1 MEIYKKR
8 LESLRKNMRENHLDV
23 CVILNSDPHLN
34 EYLSEHYQAVQW
46 LCGFDGSAGTL
57 VVTQDYA
64 GLWTDGRYFE
74 QALRQLPSDV
84 VLEKQS
90 AARSYR
96 QQLANFSKKGW
107 KIGIDFSILPLATY
121 KELCNLL
128 NPALL
133 VDCDCIGNIWKER
146 PKRVTHEIYAH
157 ELDVSRAQKLRDV
170 RAKMRQMGVQWHCI
184 SSLDDIAWITNLR
197 GSDILYNPVF
207 FAFLLIS
214 KNEAQLF
221 LHIKS
226 LPKSLQKELHADGF
240 CLFPYKR
247 AQKELAKLKKK
258 HVLVDRI
265 TTRTAQIL
273 RQNGNTLHEELAPS
287 TLQKACK
294 SEAVIA
300 RIQDAMIRDGIA
312 LCRFFAWL
320 EQALPNESLDECDI
334 DTRLTAFRAEME
346 HYVGN
351 SFATIAGFGA
361 NGALPHYQAKRGT
374 CARLVGNNLLL
385 LDSGAQYLDGTTDIT
400 RVVPVGKP
408 NEAQK
413 RDYTLV
419 LQAHIAI
426 AQTRFPEKIAMPLLD
441 SIARAPLWREG
452 LDYAHGT
459 GHGVGYFLNVH
470 EGPQSLSLNA
480 PISARTQVHAG
491 MVTSIEPGIYREGQW
506 GIRLENLV
514 VAMPSAHVGF
524 LEFVPLTLCPFEPQL
539 IVRAMLTQSQKEWL
553 DSYHTRVW
561 ELLSPHLEGAAQ
573 EWLARRTCPNN

>member
-1 MEIYKKR
+1 MEIYQKR
-8 LESLRKNMRENHLDV
+8 LGLLRKNMRENHLDV

-34 EYLSEHYQAVQW
+34 EYLPEHYQAIKW

-57 VVTQDYA
+57 VVTHDYA

-90 AARSYR
+90 AAQNYKR
-96 QQLANFSKKGW
+96 QLANFSG
-107 KIGIDFSILPLATY
+107 KIGIDFAILPFAAY
-121 KELCNLL
+121 KELCALL
-128 NPALL
+128 NPASL
-133 VDCDCIGNIWKER
+133 VDCDCVGNIWKER
-146 PKRVTHEIYAH
+146 PRRVANAIYAH
-157 ELDVSRAQKLRDV
+157 NLDISRAQKLRDV
-170 RAKMRQMGVQWHCI
+170 RAKMRQMGAEWHFV

-207 FAFLLIS
+207 SAFLLIS
-214 KNEAQLF
+214 ANKAQLF
-221 LHIKS
+221 LHRHS
-226 LPKSLQKELHADGF
+226 LSESLQKELRNDGF
-240 CLFPYKR
+240 SLFPYKN
-247 AQKELAKLKKK
+247 AQKELAKLKKRR
-258 HVLVDRI
+258 VLVDRI
-265 TTRTAQIL
+265 TTRTARIL
-273 RQNGNTLHEELAPS
+273 QQNGNKLREELAPS

-294 SEAVIA
+294 SEAVVA

-320 EQALPNESLDECDI
+320 EGALLGEILDECDI
-334 DTRLTAFRAEME
+334 DTHLTAFRAEME

-361 NGALPHYQAKRGT
+361 NGALPHYQAKRGA
-374 CARLVGNNLLL
+374 CAKLLGDNLLL

-400 RVVPVGKP
+400 RVVPVGNP
-408 NEAQK
+408 SEAQK

-426 AQTRFPEKIAMPLLD
+426 AQARFPDKIAMPLLD
-441 SIARAPLWREG
+441 SIARAPLWQHG

-480 PISARTQVHAG
+480 PISPRTRVHAG
-491 MVTSIEPGIYREGQW
+491 MVTSIEPGIYRERQW
-506 GIRLENLV
+506 GVRLENLV
-514 VAMPSAHVGF
+514 VAKASAHVGF
-524 LEFVPLTLCPFEPQL
+524 LEFVPLTLCPFEPRL
-539 IVRAMLTQSQKEWL
+539 IVRTMLTEAQKEWL
-553 DSYHTRVW
+553 DSYHARVW
-561 ELLSPHLEGAAQ
+561 ELLAPHLSGDVR
-573 EWLARRTCPNN
+573 EWLEKRVEKF

>member
-1 MEIYKKR
+1 MEIYQKR
-8 LESLRKNMRENHLDV
+8 LGLLRKNMRENHLDV

-34 EYLSEHYQAVQW
+34 EYLPEHYQAIKW

-57 VVTQDYA
+57 VVTHDYA

-90 AARSYR
+90 ATQNYKR
-96 QQLANFSKKGW
+96 QLANFSG
-107 KIGIDFSILPLATY
+107 KIGIDFAILPFAAY
-121 KELCNLL
+121 KELCALL
-128 NPALL
+128 NPASL
-133 VDCDCIGNIWKER
+133 VDCDCVGNIWKER
-146 PKRVTHEIYAH
+146 PKRVANAIYAH
-157 ELDVSRAQKLRDV
+157 NLDISRAQKLRDV
-170 RAKMRQMGVQWHCI
+170 RAKMRQMGAEWHFI

-207 FAFLLIS
+207 SAFLLIS
-214 KNEAQLF
+214 VNKAQLF
-221 LHIKS
+221 LHRHS
-226 LPKSLQKELHADGF
+226 LSESLQKELHNDGF
-240 CLFPYKR
+240 SLFPYKN
-247 AQKELAKLKKK
+247 AQKELAKLKKR

-265 TTRTAQIL
+265 TTRTARIL
-273 RQNGNTLHEELAPS
+273 QQNGNKLREELAPS

-294 SEAVIA
+294 SEAVVA

-320 EQALPNESLDECDI
+320 EGALLGEILDECDI
-334 DTRLTAFRAEME
+334 DTHLTAFRAEME

-361 NGALPHYQAKRGT
+361 NGALPHYQAKRGA
-374 CARLVGNNLLL
+374 CAKLLGDNLLL

-400 RVVPVGKP
+400 RVVPVGNP
-408 NEAQK
+408 SEAQK

-426 AQTRFPEKIAMPLLD
+426 AQARFPDKIAMPLLD
-441 SIARAPLWREG
+441 SIARAPLWQHG

-480 PISARTQVHAG
+480 PISPRTRVHAG

-506 GIRLENLV
+506 GVRLENLV
-514 VAMPSAHVGF
+514 VAKASAHAGF
-524 LEFVPLTLCPFEPQL
+524 LEFVPLTLCPFEPRL
-539 IVRAMLTQSQKEWL
+539 IVRTMLTEAQKEWL
-553 DSYHTRVW
+553 DSYHARVW
-561 ELLSPHLEGAAQ
+561 ELLAPHLSGDVR
-573 EWLARRTCPNN
+573 EWLAKKTCPQ

>member
-1 MEIYKKR
+1 MEIYQKR
-8 LESLRKNMRENHLDV
+8 LGLLRKNMRENHLDV

-34 EYLSEHYQAVQW
+34 EYLPEHYQAIKW

-57 VVTQDYA
+57 VVTHDYA

-90 AARSYR
+90 ATQNYKR
-96 QQLANFSKKGW
+96 QLANFSG
-107 KIGIDFSILPLATY
+107 KIGIDFAILPFAAY
-121 KELCNLL
+121 KELCALL
-128 NPALL
+128 NPASL
-133 VDCDCIGNIWKER
+133 VDCDCVGNIWKER
-146 PKRVTHEIYAH
+146 PKRVANAIYAH
-157 ELDVSRAQKLRDV
+157 NLDISRTQKLRDV
-170 RAKMRQMGVQWHCI
+170 RAKMRQMGAEWHFV

-207 FAFLLIS
+207 SAFLLIS
-214 KNEAQLF
+214 ANKAQLF
-221 LHIKS
+221 LHRHS
-226 LPKSLQKELHADGF
+226 LSESLQKELRNDGF
-240 CLFPYKR
+240 SLFPYKN
-247 AQKELAKLKKK
+247 AQKELAKLKKRR
-258 HVLVDRI
+258 VLVDRI
-265 TTRTAQIL
+265 TTRTARIL
-273 RQNGNTLHEELAPS
+273 QQNGNKLREELAPS

-294 SEAVIA
+294 SEAVVA

-320 EQALPNESLDECDI
+320 EGALLGEILDECDI
-334 DTRLTAFRAEME
+334 DTHLTAFRAEME

-361 NGALPHYQAKRGT
+361 NGALPHYQAKRGA
-374 CARLVGNNLLL
+374 CAKLLGDNLLL

-400 RVVPVGKP
+400 RVVPVGNP
-408 NEAQK
+408 SEAQK

-426 AQTRFPEKIAMPLLD
+426 AQARFPDKIAMPLLD
-441 SIARAPLWREG
+441 SIARAPLWQHG

-480 PISARTQVHAG
+480 PISPRTRVHAG

-506 GIRLENLV
+506 GVRLENLV
-514 VAMPSAHVGF
+514 VAKASAHAGF
-524 LEFVPLTLCPFEPQL
+524 LEFVPLTLCPFEPRL
-539 IVRAMLTQSQKEWL
+539 IVRAMLTEAQKEWL
-553 DSYHTRVW
+553 DSYHARVW
-561 ELLSPHLEGAAQ
+561 ELLAPHLESNVR
-573 EWLARRTCPNN
+573 EWLAKRVEKF

>member
-1 MEIYKKR
+1 MEIYQKR
-8 LESLRKNMRENHLDV
+8 LGLLRKNMRENHLDV

-34 EYLSEHYQAVQW
+34 EYLPEHYQAIKW

-57 VVTQDYA
+57 VVTHDYA

-90 AARSYR
+90 ATQNYKR
-96 QQLANFSKKGW
+96 QLANFSG
-107 KIGIDFSILPLATY
+107 KIGIDFAILPFAVY
-121 KELCNLL
+121 KELCALL
-128 NPALL
+128 NPASL
-133 VDCDCIGNIWKER
+133 VDCDCVGNIWKER
-146 PKRVTHEIYAH
+146 PKRVANAICAH
-157 ELDVSRAQKLRDV
+157 NLDISRAQKLRDV
-170 RAKMRQMGVQWHCI
+170 RAKMRQMGAEWHFV

-207 FAFLLIS
+207 SAFLLIS
-214 KNEAQLF
+214 ANKAQLF
-221 LHIKS
+221 LHRHS
-226 LPKSLQKELHADGF
+226 LSESLQKELHNDGF
-240 CLFPYKR
+240 SLFPYKN
-247 AQKELAKLKKK
+247 AQKELAKLKKRR
-258 HVLVDRI
+258 VLVDRI
-265 TTRTAQIL
+265 TTRTARIL
-273 RQNGNTLHEELAPS
+273 QQNGNKLREELAPS

-294 SEAVIA
+294 SEAVVA

-320 EQALPNESLDECDI
+320 EGALLGEILDECDI
-334 DTRLTAFRAEME
+334 DTHLTAFRAEME

-361 NGALPHYQAKRGT
+361 NGALPHYQAKRGA
-374 CARLVGNNLLL
+374 CAKLLGDNLLL

-400 RVVPVGKP
+400 RVVPVGNP
-408 NEAQK
+408 SEAQK

-426 AQTRFPEKIAMPLLD
+426 AQARFPDKIAMPLLD
-441 SIARAPLWREG
+441 SIARAPLWQHG

-480 PISARTQVHAG
+480 PISPRTRVHAG

-506 GIRLENLV
+506 GVRLENLV
-514 VAMPSAHVGF
+514 VAKASAHAGF
-524 LEFVPLTLCPFEPQL
+524 LEFVPLTLCPFEPRL
-539 IVRAMLTQSQKEWL
+539 IVRTMLTEAQREWL
-553 DSYHTRVW
+553 DSYHARVW
-561 ELLSPHLEGAAQ
+561 ELLAPHLSGDVR
-573 EWLARRTCPNN
+573 EWLAKRVEKF

>member
-1 MEIYKKR
+1 MEIYQKR
-8 LESLRKNMRENHLDV
+8 LGLLRKNMRENHLDV

-34 EYLSEHYQAVQW
+34 EYLPEHYQAIKW

-57 VVTQDYA
+57 VVTHDYA

-90 AARSYR
+90 ATQNYKR
-96 QQLANFSKKGW
+96 QLANFSG
-107 KIGIDFSILPLATY
+107 KIGIDFAILPFAAY
-121 KELCNLL
+121 KELCALL
-128 NPALL
+128 NPASL
-133 VDCDCIGNIWKER
+133 VDCDCVGNIWKER
-146 PKRVTHEIYAH
+146 PKRVANAIYAH
-157 ELDVSRAQKLRDV
+157 NLDISRAQKLRDV
-170 RAKMRQMGVQWHCI
+170 RAKMRQMGAEWHFV

-207 FAFLLIS
+207 SAFLLIS
-214 KNEAQLF
+214 ANKAQLF
-221 LHIKS
+221 LHRHS
-226 LPKSLQKELHADGF
+226 LSESLQKELRNDGF
-240 CLFPYKR
+240 SLFPYKN
-247 AQKELAKLKKK
+247 AQKELAKLKKRR
-258 HVLVDRI
+258 VLVDRI
-265 TTRTAQIL
+265 TTRTARIL
-273 RQNGNTLHEELAPS
+273 QQNGNKLREELAPS

-294 SEAVIA
+294 SEAVVA

-320 EQALPNESLDECDI
+320 EGALLGEILDECDI
-334 DTRLTAFRAEME
+334 DTHLTAFRAEME

-361 NGALPHYQAKRGT
+361 NGALPHYQAKRGA
-374 CARLVGNNLLL
+374 CAKLLGDNLLL

-400 RVVPVGKP
+400 RVVPVGNP
-408 NEAQK
+408 SEAQK

-426 AQTRFPEKIAMPLLD
+426 AQARFPDKIAMPLLD
-441 SIARAPLWREG
+441 SIARAPLWQHG

-480 PISARTQVHAG
+480 PISPRTRVHAG

-506 GIRLENLV
+506 GVRLENLV
-514 VAMPSAHVGF
+514 VAKASAHAGF
-524 LEFVPLTLCPFEPQL
+524 LEFMPLTLCPFEPRL
-539 IVRAMLTQSQKEWL
+539 IVRAMLTEAQKEWL
-553 DSYHTRVW
+553 DSYHARVW
-561 ELLSPHLEGAAQ
+561 ELLSPHLSGDVR
-573 EWLARRTCPNN
+573 EWLAKRVEKF

>member
-1 MEIYKKR
+1 MEIYQKR
-8 LESLRKNMRENHLDV
+8 LGLLRKNMRENHLDV

-34 EYLSEHYQAVQW
+34 EYLPEHYQAIKW

-57 VVTQDYA
+57 VVTHDYA

-90 AARSYR
+90 ATQNYKR
-96 QQLANFSKKGW
+96 QLANFSG
-107 KIGIDFSILPLATY
+107 KIGIDFAILPFAAY
-121 KELCNLL
+121 KELCALL
-128 NPALL
+128 NPASL
-133 VDCDCIGNIWKER
+133 VDCDCVGNIWKER
-146 PKRVTHEIYAH
+146 PKRVANAIYAH
-157 ELDVSRAQKLRDV
+157 NLDISRAQKLRDV
-170 RAKMRQMGVQWHCI
+170 RAKMRQMGAEWHFI

-197 GSDILYNPVF
+197 GSDILYNPIF
-207 FAFLLIS
+207 SAFLLIS
-214 KNEAQLF
+214 ANKAQLF
-221 LHIKS
+221 LHRHS
-226 LPKSLQKELHADGF
+226 LSESLQKELRNDGF
-240 CLFPYKR
+240 SLFPYKN
-247 AQKELAKLKKK
+247 AQKELAKLKKRR
-258 HVLVDRI
+258 VLVDRI
-265 TTRTAQIL
+265 TTRTARIL
-273 RQNGNTLHEELAPS
+273 QQNGNKLREELAPS

-294 SEAVIA
+294 SEAVVA

-320 EQALPNESLDECDI
+320 EGALLGEILDECDI
-334 DTRLTAFRAEME
+334 DTHLTAFRAEME

-361 NGALPHYQAKRGT
+361 NGALPHYQAKRGA
-374 CARLVGNNLLL
+374 CAKLLGDNLLL

-400 RVVPVGKP
+400 RVVPVGNP
-408 NEAQK
+408 SEAQK

-426 AQTRFPEKIAMPLLD
+426 AQARFPDKIAMPLLD
-441 SIARAPLWREG
+441 SIARAPLWQHG

-480 PISARTQVHAG
+480 PISPRTRVHAG

-506 GIRLENLV
+506 GVRLENLV
-514 VAMPSAHVGF
+514 VAKASAHAGF
-524 LEFVPLTLCPFEPQL
+524 LEFVPLTLCPFEPRL
-539 IVRAMLTQSQKEWL
+539 IVRTMLTEAQKEWL
-553 DSYHTRVW
+553 DSYHARVW
-561 ELLSPHLEGAAQ
+561 ELLAPHLSGDVR
-573 EWLARRTCPNN
+573 EWLEKRVEKF

>member
-1 MEIYKKR
+1 MEIYQKR
-8 LESLRKNMRENHLDV
+8 LGLLRKNMRENHLDV

-34 EYLSEHYQAVQW
+34 EYLPEHYQAIKW

-57 VVTQDYA
+57 VVTHDYV

-90 AARSYR
+90 ATQNYKR
-96 QQLANFSKKGW
+96 QLANFSG
-107 KIGIDFSILPLATY
+107 KIGIDFAILPFAAY
-121 KELCNLL
+121 KELCALL
-128 NPALL
+128 NPASL
-133 VDCDCIGNIWKER
+133 VDCDCVGNIWKER
-146 PKRVTHEIYAH
+146 PKRVANAIYAH
-157 ELDVSRAQKLRDV
+157 NLDISRAQKLRDV
-170 RAKMRQMGVQWHCI
+170 RAKMRQMGAEWHFV

-207 FAFLLIS
+207 SAFLLIS
-214 KNEAQLF
+214 ANKAQLF
-221 LHIKS
+221 LHRHS
-226 LPKSLQKELHADGF
+226 LSESLQKELRNDGF
-240 CLFPYKR
+240 SLFPYKN
-247 AQKELAKLKKK
+247 AQKELAKLKKRR
-258 HVLVDRI
+258 VLVDRI
-265 TTRTAQIL
+265 TTRTARIL
-273 RQNGNTLHEELAPS
+273 QQNGNKLREELAPS

-294 SEAVIA
+294 SEAVVA

-320 EQALPNESLDECDI
+320 EGALLGEILDECDI
-334 DTRLTAFRAEME
+334 DTHLTAFRAEME

-361 NGALPHYQAKRGT
+361 NGALPHYQAKRGA
-374 CARLVGNNLLL
+374 CAKLLGDNLLL

-400 RVVPVGKP
+400 RVVPVGNP
-408 NEAQK
+408 SEAQK

-426 AQTRFPEKIAMPLLD
+426 AQARFPDKIAMPLLD
-441 SIARAPLWREG
+441 SIARAPLWQHG

-480 PISARTQVHAG
+480 PISPRTRVHAG

-506 GIRLENLV
+506 GVRLENLV
-514 VAMPSAHVGF
+514 VAKASAHAGF
-524 LEFVPLTLCPFEPQL
+524 LEFVPLTLCPFEPRL
-539 IVRAMLTQSQKEWL
+539 IVRTMLTEAQKEWL
-553 DSYHTRVW
+553 DSYHARVW
-561 ELLSPHLEGAAQ
+561 ELLAPHLSGDVR
-573 EWLARRTCPNN
+573 EWLAKRVEKF

>member
-1 MEIYKKR
+1 MEIYQKR
-8 LESLRKNMRENHLDV
+8 LGLLRKNMRENHLDV

-34 EYLSEHYQAVQW
+34 EYLPEHYQAIKW

-57 VVTQDYA
+57 VVTHDYA

-90 AARSYR
+90 ATQNYKR
-96 QQLANFSKKGW
+96 QLANFSG
-107 KIGIDFSILPLATY
+107 KIGIDFAILPFAAY
-121 KELCNLL
+121 KELCALL
-128 NPALL
+128 NPASL
-133 VDCDCIGNIWKER
+133 VDCDCVGNIWKER
-146 PKRVTHEIYAH
+146 PKRVANAIYAH
-157 ELDVSRAQKLRDV
+157 NLDISRAQKLRDV
-170 RAKMRQMGVQWHCI
+170 RAKMRQMGAEWHFV

-207 FAFLLIS
+207 SAFLLIS
-214 KNEAQLF
+214 ANKAQLF
-221 LHIKS
+221 LHRHS
-226 LPKSLQKELHADGF
+226 LSESLQKELHNDGF
-240 CLFPYKR
+240 SLFPYKN
-247 AQKELAKLKKK
+247 AQKELAKLKKRR
-258 HVLVDRI
+258 VLVDRI
-265 TTRTAQIL
+265 TTRTARIL
-273 RQNGNTLHEELAPS
+273 QQNGNKLREELAPS

-294 SEAVIA
+294 SEAVVA

-320 EQALPNESLDECDI
+320 EGALLGEILDECDI
-334 DTRLTAFRAEME
+334 DTHLTAFRAEME

-361 NGALPHYQAKRGT
+361 NGALPHYQAKRGA
-374 CARLVGNNLLL
+374 CAKLLGNNLLL

-400 RVVPVGKP
+400 RVVPVGNP
-408 NEAQK
+408 SEAQK

-426 AQTRFPEKIAMPLLD
+426 AQARFPDKIAMPLLD
-441 SIARAPLWREG
+441 SIARAPLWQHG

-480 PISARTQVHAG
+480 PISPRTRVHAG

-506 GIRLENLV
+506 GVRLENLV
-514 VAMPSAHVGF
+514 VAKASAHAGF
-524 LEFVPLTLCPFEPQL
+524 LEFVPLTLCPFEPRL
-539 IVRAMLTQSQKEWL
+539 IVRAMLTEAQKEWL
-553 DSYHTRVW
+553 DSYHARVW
-561 ELLSPHLEGAAQ
+561 ELLSPHLSGDVR
-573 EWLARRTCPNN
+573 EWLARKTCPQ

>member
-1 MEIYKKR
+1 MEIYQKR
-8 LESLRKNMRENHLDV
+8 LGLLRKNMRENHLDV

-34 EYLSEHYQAVQW
+34 EYLPEHYQAIKW

-57 VVTQDYA
+57 VVTHDYA

-90 AARSYR
+90 ATQNYKR
-96 QQLANFSKKGW
+96 QLTNFSG
-107 KIGIDFSILPLATY
+107 KIGIDFAILPFAAY
-121 KELCNLL
+121 KELCALL
-128 NPALL
+128 NPASL
-133 VDCDCIGNIWKER
+133 VDCDCVGNIWKER
-146 PKRVTHEIYAH
+146 PKRVTNAIYAH
-157 ELDVSRAQKLRDV
+157 NLDISRAQKLRDV
-170 RAKMRQMGVQWHCI
+170 RAKMRQMGAEWHFV

-207 FAFLLIS
+207 SAFLLIS
-214 KNEAQLF
+214 ANKAQLF
-221 LHIKS
+221 LHRHS
-226 LPKSLQKELHADGF
+226 LSESLQKELRNDGF
-240 CLFPYKR
+240 SLFPYKN
-247 AQKELAKLKKK
+247 AQKELAKLKKRR
-258 HVLVDRI
+258 VLVDRI
-265 TTRTAQIL
+265 TTRTARIL
-273 RQNGNTLHEELAPS
+273 QQNGNKLREELAPS

-294 SEAVIA
+294 SEAVVA

-320 EQALPNESLDECDI
+320 EGALLGEILDECDI
-334 DTRLTAFRAEME
+334 DTHLTAFRAEME

-361 NGALPHYQAKRGT
+361 NGALPHYQAKRGA
-374 CARLVGNNLLL
+374 CAKLLGDNLLL

-400 RVVPVGKP
+400 RVVPVGNP
-408 NEAQK
+408 SEAQK

-426 AQTRFPEKIAMPLLD
+426 AQARFPDKIAMPLLD
-441 SIARAPLWREG
+441 SIARAPLWQHG

-480 PISARTQVHAG
+480 PISPRTRVHAG

-506 GIRLENLV
+506 GVRLENLV
-514 VAMPSAHVGF
+514 VAKASAHAGF
-524 LEFVPLTLCPFEPQL
+524 LEFVPLTLCPFEPRL
-539 IVRAMLTQSQKEWL
+539 IVRTMLTEAQKEWL
-553 DSYHTRVW
+553 DSYHARVW
-561 ELLSPHLEGAAQ
+561 ELLAPHLESDVR
-573 EWLARRTCPNN
+573 EWLARKTCPQ

>member
-1 MEIYKKR
+1 MEIYQKR
-8 LESLRKNMRENHLDV
+8 LGLLRKNMRENHLDV

-34 EYLSEHYQAVQW
+34 EYLPEHYQAIKW

-57 VVTQDYA
+57 VVTHDYV

-90 AARSYR
+90 ATQNYKR
-96 QQLANFSKKGW
+96 QLANFSG
-107 KIGIDFSILPLATY
+107 KIGIDFAILPFAVY
-121 KELCNLL
+121 KELCALL
-128 NPALL
+128 NPASL
-133 VDCDCIGNIWKER
+133 VDCDCVGNIWKER
-146 PKRVTHEIYAH
+146 PKRAANAIYAH
-157 ELDVSRAQKLRDV
+157 NLDISRAQKLRDV
-170 RAKMRQMGVQWHCI
+170 RAKMRQMGAEWHFV

-207 FAFLLIS
+207 SAFLLIS
-214 KNEAQLF
+214 ANKAQLF
-221 LHIKS
+221 LHRHS
-226 LPKSLQKELHADGF
+226 LSESLQKELRNDGF
-240 CLFPYKR
+240 SLFPYKN
-247 AQKELAKLKKK
+247 AQKELAKLKKRR
-258 HVLVDRI
+258 VLVDRI
-265 TTRTAQIL
+265 TTRTARIL
-273 RQNGNTLHEELAPS
+273 QQNGNKLREELAPS

-294 SEAVIA
+294 SEAVVA

-320 EQALPNESLDECDI
+320 EGALLGEILDECDI
-334 DTRLTAFRAEME
+334 DTHLTAFRAEME

-361 NGALPHYQAKRGT
+361 NGALPHYQAKRGA
-374 CARLVGNNLLL
+374 CAKLLGDNLLL

-400 RVVPVGKP
+400 RVVPVGNP
-408 NEAQK
+408 SEAQK

-426 AQTRFPEKIAMPLLD
+426 AQARFPDKIAMPLLD
-441 SIARAPLWREG
+441 SIARAPLWQHG

-480 PISARTQVHAG
+480 PISPRTRVHAG

-506 GIRLENLV
+506 GVRLENLV
-514 VAMPSAHVGF
+514 VAKASAHAGF
-524 LEFVPLTLCPFEPQL
+524 LEFVPLTLCPFEPRL
-539 IVRAMLTQSQKEWL
+539 IVRAMLTEAQKEWL
-553 DSYHTRVW
+553 DSYHARVW
-561 ELLSPHLEGAAQ
+561 ELLAPHLESDVR
-573 EWLARRTCPNN
+573 EWLAKRVEKF

>member
-1 MEIYKKR
+1 MEIYQKR
-8 LESLRKNMRENHLDV
+8 LGLLRKNMRENHLDV

-34 EYLSEHYQAVQW
+34 EYLPEHYQAIKW

-57 VVTQDYA
+57 VVTHDYA

-90 AARSYR
+90 ATQNYKR
-96 QQLANFSKKGW
+96 QLANFSG
-107 KIGIDFSILPLATY
+107 KIGIDFAILPFAAY
-121 KELCNLL
+121 KELCALL
-128 NPALL
+128 NPASL
-133 VDCDCIGNIWKER
+133 VDCDCVGNIWKER
-146 PKRVTHEIYAH
+146 PKRVANAIYAH
-157 ELDVSRAQKLRDV
+157 NLDISRAQKLRDV
-170 RAKMRQMGVQWHCI
+170 RAKMRQMGAEWHFV

-207 FAFLLIS
+207 SAFLLIS
-214 KNEAQLF
+214 ANKAQLF
-221 LHIKS
+221 LHRHS
-226 LPKSLQKELHADGF
+226 LSESLQKELRNDGF
-240 CLFPYKR
+240 SLFPYKN
-247 AQKELAKLKKK
+247 AQKELAKLKKRR
-258 HVLVDRI
+258 VLVDRI
-265 TTRTAQIL
+265 TTRTARIL
-273 RQNGNTLHEELAPS
+273 QQNGNKLREELAPS

-294 SEAVIA
+294 SEAVVA

-320 EQALPNESLDECDI
+320 EGALLGEILDECDI
-334 DTRLTAFRAEME
+334 DTHLTAFRAEME

-361 NGALPHYQAKRGT
+361 NGALPHYQAKRGA
-374 CARLVGNNLLL
+374 CAKLLGDNLLL

-400 RVVPVGKP
+400 RVVPVGNP
-408 NEAQK
+408 SEAQK

-426 AQTRFPEKIAMPLLD
+426 AQARFPDKIAMPLLD
-441 SIARAPLWREG
+441 SIARAPLWQHG

-480 PISARTQVHAG
+480 PISPRTRVHAG

-506 GIRLENLV
+506 GVRLENLV
-514 VAMPSAHVGF
+514 VAKASAHAGF
-524 LEFVPLTLCPFEPQL
+524 LEFVPLTLCPFEPRL
-539 IVRAMLTQSQKEWL
+539 IVRTMLTEAQKEWL
-553 DSYHTRVW
+553 DSYHARVW
-561 ELLSPHLEGAAQ
+561 ELLSPHLSGDVR
-573 EWLARRTCPNN
+573 EWLAKRVEKF

>member
-1 MEIYKKR
+1 MEIYQKR
-8 LESLRKNMRENHLDV
+8 LGLLRKNMRENHLDV

-34 EYLSEHYQAVQW
+34 EYLPEHYQAIKW

-57 VVTQDYA
+57 VVTHDYA

-90 AARSYR
+90 ATQNYKR
-96 QQLANFSKKGW
+96 QLANFSG
-107 KIGIDFSILPLATY
+107 KIGIDFAILPFAAY
-121 KELCNLL
+121 KELCALL
-128 NPALL
+128 NPASL
-133 VDCDCIGNIWKER
+133 VDCDCVGNIWKER
-146 PKRVTHEIYAH
+146 PKRVANAIYAH
-157 ELDVSRAQKLRDV
+157 NLDISRTQKLRDV
-170 RAKMRQMGVQWHCI
+170 RAKMRQMGAEWHFV

-207 FAFLLIS
+207 SAFLLIS
-214 KNEAQLF
+214 ANKAQLF
-221 LHIKS
+221 LHRHS
-226 LPKSLQKELHADGF
+226 LSESLQKELRNDGF
-240 CLFPYKR
+240 SLFPYKN
-247 AQKELAKLKKK
+247 AQKELAKLKKRR
-258 HVLVDRI
+258 VLVDRI
-265 TTRTAQIL
+265 TTRTARIL
-273 RQNGNTLHEELAPS
+273 QQNGNKLREELAPS

-294 SEAVIA
+294 SEAVVA

-320 EQALPNESLDECDI
+320 EGALLGEILDECDI
-334 DTRLTAFRAEME
+334 DTHLTAFRAEME

-361 NGALPHYQAKRGT
+361 NGALPHYQAKRGA
-374 CARLVGNNLLL
+374 CAKLLGDNLLL

-400 RVVPVGKP
+400 RVVPVGNP
-408 NEAQK
+408 SEAQK

-426 AQTRFPEKIAMPLLD
+426 AQARFPDKIAMPLLD
-441 SIARAPLWREG
+441 SIARAPLWQHG

-480 PISARTQVHAG
+480 PISLRTRVHAG

-514 VAMPSAHVGF
+514 VAKASAHAGF
-524 LEFVPLTLCPFEPQL
+524 LEFMPLTLCPFEPRL
-539 IVRAMLTQSQKEWL
+539 IVRTMLTEAQREWL
-553 DSYHTRVW
+553 DSYHARVW
-561 ELLSPHLEGAAQ
+561 ELLAPHLSGDVR
-573 EWLARRTCPNN
+573 EWLEKRVEKF

>member
-8 LESLRKNMRENHLDV
+8 LGLLRKNMRENHLDV

-34 EYLSEHYQAVQW
+34 EYLPEHYQAIKW

-57 VVTQDYA
+57 VVTHDYA

-90 AARSYR
+90 ATQNYKR
-96 QQLANFSKKGW
+96 QLANFSG
-107 KIGIDFSILPLATY
+107 KIGIDFAILPFAAY
-121 KELCNLL
+121 KELCALL
-128 NPALL
+128 NPASL
-133 VDCDCIGNIWKER
+133 VDCDCVGNIWKER
-146 PKRVTHEIYAH
+146 PKRAANAIYAH
-157 ELDVSRAQKLRDV
+157 NLDISRAQKLRDV
-170 RAKMRQMGVQWHCI
+170 RAKMRQMGAEWHFI

-207 FAFLLIS
+207 SAFLLIS
-214 KNEAQLF
+214 ANKAQLF
-221 LHIKS
+221 LHRHS
-226 LPKSLQKELHADGF
+226 LLESLQKELHNDGF
-240 CLFPYKR
+240 SLFPYKN
-247 AQKELAKLKKK
+247 AQKELAKLKKRR
-258 HVLVDRI
+258 VLVDRI
-265 TTRTAQIL
+265 TTRTARIL
-273 RQNGNTLHEELAPS
+273 QQNGNKLREELAPS

-294 SEAVIA
+294 SEAVVA

-320 EQALPNESLDECDI
+320 EGALLGEILDECDI
-334 DTRLTAFRAEME
+334 DTHLTAFRAEME

-361 NGALPHYQAKRGT
+361 NGALPHYQAKRGA
-374 CARLVGNNLLL
+374 CAKLLGDNLLL

-400 RVVPVGKP
+400 RVVPVGNP
-408 NEAQK
+408 SEAQK

-426 AQTRFPEKIAMPLLD
+426 AQARFPDKIAMPLLD
-441 SIARAPLWREG
+441 SIARAPLWQHG

-480 PISARTQVHAG
+480 PISPRTRVHAG

-506 GIRLENLV
+506 GVRLENLV
-514 VAMPSAHVGF
+514 VAKASAHAGF
-524 LEFVPLTLCPFEPQL
+524 LEFVPLTLCPFEPRL
-539 IVRAMLTQSQKEWL
+539 IVRTMLTEAQKEWL
-553 DSYHTRVW
+553 DSYHARVW
-561 ELLSPHLEGAAQ
+561 ELLAPHLSGDVR
-573 EWLARRTCPNN
+573 EWLAKRVEKF

>member
-1 MEIYKKR
+1 MEIYQKR
-8 LESLRKNMRENHLDV
+8 LGLLRKNMRENHLDV

-34 EYLSEHYQAVQW
+34 EYLPEHYQAIKW

-57 VVTQDYA
+57 VVTHDYA

-90 AARSYR
+90 ATQNYKR
-96 QQLANFSKKGW
+96 QLANFSG
-107 KIGIDFSILPLATY
+107 KIGIDFAILPFAAY
-121 KELCNLL
+121 KELCALL
-128 NPALL
+128 NPASL
-133 VDCDCIGNIWKER
+133 VDCDCVGNIWKER
-146 PKRVTHEIYAH
+146 PKRVANAIYAH
-157 ELDVSRAQKLRDV
+157 NLDISRAQKLRDV
-170 RAKMRQMGVQWHCI
+170 RAKMRQMGAEWHFV

-207 FAFLLIS
+207 SAFLLIS
-214 KNEAQLF
+214 ANKAQLF
-221 LHIKS
+221 LHRHS
-226 LPKSLQKELHADGF
+226 LSESLQKELRNDGF
-240 CLFPYKR
+240 SLFPYKN
-247 AQKELAKLKKK
+247 AQKELAKLKKRR
-258 HVLVDRI
+258 VLVDRI
-265 TTRTAQIL
+265 TTRTARIL
-273 RQNGNTLHEELAPS
+273 QQNGNKLREELAPS

-294 SEAVIA
+294 SEAVVA

-320 EQALPNESLDECDI
+320 EGALLGEILDECDI
-334 DTRLTAFRAEME
+334 DTHLTAFRAEME

-361 NGALPHYQAKRGT
+361 NGALPHYQAKRGA
-374 CARLVGNNLLL
+374 CAKLLGDNLLL

-400 RVVPVGKP
+400 RVVPVGNP
-408 NEAQK
+408 SEAQK

-426 AQTRFPEKIAMPLLD
+426 AQARFPDKIAMPLLD
-441 SIARAPLWREG
+441 SIARAPLWQHG

-480 PISARTQVHAG
+480 PISPRTRVHAG

-506 GIRLENLV
+506 GVRLENLV
-514 VAMPSAHVGF
+514 VAKASAHAGF
-524 LEFVPLTLCPFEPQL
+524 LEFVPLTLCPFEPRL
-539 IVRAMLTQSQKEWL
+539 IVRTMLTEAQKEWL
-553 DSYHTRVW
+553 DSYHARVW
-561 ELLSPHLEGAAQ
+561 ELLAPHLESDVR
-573 EWLARRTCPNN
+573 EWLAKRVEKF

>member
-1 MEIYKKR
+1 MEIYQKR
-8 LESLRKNMRENHLDV
+8 LGLLRKNMRENHLDV

-34 EYLSEHYQAVQW
+34 EYLPEHYQAIKW

-57 VVTQDYA
+57 VVTHDYA

-90 AARSYR
+90 ATQNYKR
-96 QQLANFSKKGW
+96 QLANFSG
-107 KIGIDFSILPLATY
+107 KIGIDFAILPFAAY
-121 KELCNLL
+121 KELCALL
-128 NPALL
+128 NPASL
-133 VDCDCIGNIWKER
+133 VDCDCVGNIWKER
-146 PKRVTHEIYAH
+146 PKRVANAIYAH
-157 ELDVSRAQKLRDV
+157 NLDISRAQKLRDV
-170 RAKMRQMGVQWHCI
+170 RAKMRQMGAEWHFV

-207 FAFLLIS
+207 SAFLLIS
-214 KNEAQLF
+214 ANKAQLF
-221 LHIKS
+221 LHRHS
-226 LPKSLQKELHADGF
+226 LSESLQKELRNDGF
-240 CLFPYKR
+240 SLFPYKN
-247 AQKELAKLKKK
+247 AQKELAKLKKRR
-258 HVLVDRI
+258 VLVDRI
-265 TTRTAQIL
+265 TTRTARIL
-273 RQNGNTLHEELAPS
+273 QQNGNKLREELAPS

-294 SEAVIA
+294 SEAVVA

-320 EQALPNESLDECDI
+320 EGALLGEILDECDI
-334 DTRLTAFRAEME
+334 DTHLTAFRAEME

-361 NGALPHYQAKRGT
+361 NGALPHYQAKRGA
-374 CARLVGNNLLL
+374 CAKLLGDNLLL

-400 RVVPVGKP
+400 RVVPVGNP
-408 NEAQK
+408 SEAQK

-426 AQTRFPEKIAMPLLD
+426 AQARFPDKIAMPLLD
-441 SIARAPLWREG
+441 SIARAPLWQHG

-480 PISARTQVHAG
+480 PISPRTRVHAG

-514 VAMPSAHVGF
+514 VAKASAHAGF
-524 LEFVPLTLCPFEPQL
+524 LEFVPLTLCPFEPRL
-539 IVRAMLTQSQKEWL
+539 IVRAMLTEAQKEWL
-553 DSYHTRVW
+553 DSYHARVW
-561 ELLSPHLEGAAQ
+561 ELLAPHLSGDVR
-573 EWLARRTCPNN
+573 EWLARKTCPQ

>member
-1 MEIYKKR
+1 MEIYQKR
-8 LESLRKNMRENHLDV
+8 LGLLRKNMRENHLDV

-34 EYLSEHYQAVQW
+34 EYLPEHYQAIKW

-57 VVTQDYA
+57 VVTHDYA

-90 AARSYR
+90 ATQNYKR
-96 QQLANFSKKGW
+96 QLTNFSG
-107 KIGIDFSILPLATY
+107 KIGIDFAILPFAAY
-121 KELCNLL
+121 KELCALL
-128 NPALL
+128 NPASL
-133 VDCDCIGNIWKER
+133 VDCDCVGNIWKER
-146 PKRVTHEIYAH
+146 PKRVANAIYAH
-157 ELDVSRAQKLRDV
+157 NLDISRTQKLRDV
-170 RAKMRQMGVQWHCI
+170 RAKMRQMGAEWHFV

-207 FAFLLIS
+207 SAFLLIS
-214 KNEAQLF
+214 ANKAQLF
-221 LHIKS
+221 LHRHS
-226 LPKSLQKELHADGF
+226 LSESLQKELHNDGF
-240 CLFPYKR
+240 SLFPYKN
-247 AQKELAKLKKK
+247 AQKELAKLKKRR
-258 HVLVDRI
+258 VLVDRI
-265 TTRTAQIL
+265 TTRTARIL
-273 RQNGNTLHEELAPS
+273 QQNGNKLREELAPS

-294 SEAVIA
+294 SEAVVA

-320 EQALPNESLDECDI
+320 EGALLSEILDECDI
-334 DTRLTAFRAEME
+334 DTHLTAFRAEME

-361 NGALPHYQAKRGT
+361 NGALPHYQAKRGA
-374 CARLVGNNLLL
+374 CAKLLGDNLLL
-385 LDSGAQYLDGTTDIT
+385 LDSGAQYLDGPPDIT
-400 RVVPVGKP
+400 RVVPVGNP
-408 NEAQK
+408 SEAQK

-426 AQTRFPEKIAMPLLD
+426 AQARFPDKIAMPLLD
-441 SIARAPLWREG
+441 SIARAPLWQHG

-480 PISARTQVHAG
+480 PISPRTRVHAG

-506 GIRLENLV
+506 GVRLENLV
-514 VAMPSAHVGF
+514 VAKASAHAGF
-524 LEFVPLTLCPFEPQL
+524 LEFVPLTLCPFEPRL
-539 IVRAMLTQSQKEWL
+539 IVRAMLTEAQKEWL
-553 DSYHTRVW
+553 DSYHARVW
-561 ELLSPHLEGAAQ
+561 ELLAPHLSGDVR
-573 EWLARRTCPNN
+573 EWLARKTCPQ

>member
-1 MEIYKKR
+1 MEIYQKR
-8 LESLRKNMRENHLDV
+8 LGLLRKNMRENHLDV

-34 EYLSEHYQAVQW
+34 EYLPEHYQAIKW

-57 VVTQDYA
+57 VVTHDYA

-90 AARSYR
+90 ATQNYKR
-96 QQLANFSKKGW
+96 QLANFSG
-107 KIGIDFSILPLATY
+107 KIGIDFAILPFAVY
-121 KELCNLL
+121 KELCALL
-128 NPALL
+128 NPASL
-133 VDCDCIGNIWKER
+133 VDCDCVGNIWKER
-146 PKRVTHEIYAH
+146 PKRVANAIYAH
-157 ELDVSRAQKLRDV
+157 NLDISRAQKLRDV
-170 RAKMRQMGVQWHCI
+170 RAKMRQMGAEWHFV

-207 FAFLLIS
+207 SAFLLIS
-214 KNEAQLF
+214 ANKAQLF
-221 LHIKS
+221 LHRHS
-226 LPKSLQKELHADGF
+226 LSESLQKELRNDGF
-240 CLFPYKR
+240 SLFPYKN
-247 AQKELAKLKKK
+247 AQKELAKLKKRR
-258 HVLVDRI
+258 VLVDRI
-265 TTRTAQIL
+265 TTRTARIL
-273 RQNGNTLHEELAPS
+273 QQNGNKLREELAPS

-294 SEAVIA
+294 SEAVVA

-320 EQALPNESLDECDI
+320 EGALLGEILDECDI
-334 DTRLTAFRAEME
+334 DTHLTAFRAEME

-361 NGALPHYQAKRGT
+361 NGALPHYQAKRGA
-374 CARLVGNNLLL
+374 CAKLLGDNLLL

-400 RVVPVGKP
+400 RVVPVGNP
-408 NEAQK
+408 SEAQK

-426 AQTRFPEKIAMPLLD
+426 AQARFPDKIAMPLLD
-441 SIARAPLWREG
+441 SIARAPLWQHG

-480 PISARTQVHAG
+480 PISPRTRVHAG

-506 GIRLENLV
+506 GVRLENLV
-514 VAMPSAHVGF
+514 VAKASAHAGF
-524 LEFVPLTLCPFEPQL
+524 LEFVPLTLCPFEPRL
-539 IVRAMLTQSQKEWL
+539 IVRTMLTEAQKEWL
-553 DSYHTRVW
+553 DSYHARVW
-561 ELLSPHLEGAAQ
+561 ELLAPHLSGDVR
-573 EWLARRTCPNN
+573 EWLAKRVEKF

>member
-1 MEIYKKR
+1 MEIYQKR
-8 LESLRKNMRENHLDV
+8 LGLLRKNMRENHLDV

-34 EYLSEHYQAVQW
+34 EYLPEHYQAIKW

-57 VVTQDYA
+57 VVTHDYA

-90 AARSYR
+90 ATQNYKR
-96 QQLANFSKKGW
+96 QLANFSG
-107 KIGIDFSILPLATY
+107 KIGIDFAILPFAAY
-121 KELCNLL
+121 KELCALL
-128 NPALL
+128 NPASL
-133 VDCDCIGNIWKER
+133 VDCDCVGNIWKER
-146 PKRVTHEIYAH
+146 PKRVANAIYAH
-157 ELDVSRAQKLRDV
+157 NLDISRAQKLRDV
-170 RAKMRQMGVQWHCI
+170 RAKMRQMGAEWHFV

-207 FAFLLIS
+207 SAFLLIS
-214 KNEAQLF
+214 ANKAQLF
-221 LHIKS
+221 LHRHS
-226 LPKSLQKELHADGF
+226 LSESLQKELRNDGF
-240 CLFPYKR
+240 SLFPYKN
-247 AQKELAKLKKK
+247 AQKELAKLKKRR
-258 HVLVDRI
+258 VLVDRI
-265 TTRTAQIL
+265 TTRTARIL
-273 RQNGNTLHEELAPS
+273 QQNGNKLREELAPS

-294 SEAVIA
+294 SEAVVA

-320 EQALPNESLDECDI
+320 EGALLGEILDECDI
-334 DTRLTAFRAEME
+334 DTHLTAFRAEME

-361 NGALPHYQAKRGT
+361 NGALPHYQAKRGA
-374 CARLVGNNLLL
+374 CAKLLGDNLLL

-400 RVVPVGKP
+400 RVVPVGNP
-408 NEAQK
+408 SEAQK

-426 AQTRFPEKIAMPLLD
+426 AQARFPDKIAMPLLD
-441 SIARAPLWREG
+441 SIARAPLWQHG

-480 PISARTQVHAG
+480 PISPRTRVHAG

-506 GIRLENLV
+506 GVRLENLV
-514 VAMPSAHVGF
+514 VAKASAHAGF
-524 LEFVPLTLCPFEPQL
+524 LEFVPLTLCPFEPRL
-539 IVRAMLTQSQKEWL
+539 IVRTMFTEAQKEWL
-553 DSYHTRVW
+553 DSYHARVW
-561 ELLSPHLEGAAQ
+561 ELLAPHLSGDVR
-573 EWLARRTCPNN
+573 EWLARKTCPQ

>member
-1 MEIYKKR
+1 MEIYQKR
-8 LESLRKNMRENHLDV
+8 LGLLRKNMRENHLDV

-34 EYLSEHYQAVQW
+34 EYLPEHYQAIKW

-57 VVTQDYA
+57 VVTHDYA

-90 AARSYR
+90 ATQNYKR
-96 QQLANFSKKGW
+96 QLANFSG
-107 KIGIDFSILPLATY
+107 KIGIDFAILPFAAY
-121 KELCNLL
+121 KELCALL
-128 NPALL
+128 NPASL
-133 VDCDCIGNIWKER
+133 VDCDCVGNIWKER
-146 PKRVTHEIYAH
+146 PKRVANAIYAH
-157 ELDVSRAQKLRDV
+157 NLDISRAQKLCDV
-170 RAKMRQMGVQWHCI
+170 RAKMRQMGAEWHFV

-207 FAFLLIS
+207 SAFLLIS
-214 KNEAQLF
+214 ANKAQLF
-221 LHIKS
+221 LHRHS
-226 LPKSLQKELHADGF
+226 LSESLQKELRNDGF
-240 CLFPYKR
+240 SLFPYKN
-247 AQKELAKLKKK
+247 AQKELAKLKKRR
-258 HVLVDRI
+258 VLVDRI
-265 TTRTAQIL
+265 TTRTARIL
-273 RQNGNTLHEELAPS
+273 QQNGNKLREELAPS

-294 SEAVIA
+294 SEAVVA

-320 EQALPNESLDECDI
+320 EGALLGEILDECDI
-334 DTRLTAFRAEME
+334 DTHLTAFRAEME

-361 NGALPHYQAKRGT
+361 NGALPHYQAKRGA
-374 CARLVGNNLLL
+374 CAKLLGDNLLL

-400 RVVPVGKP
+400 RVVPVGNP
-408 NEAQK
+408 SEAQK

-426 AQTRFPEKIAMPLLD
+426 AQARFPDKIAMPLLD
-441 SIARAPLWREG
+441 SIARAPLWQHG

-480 PISARTQVHAG
+480 PISLRTRVHAG

-514 VAMPSAHVGF
+514 VAKASAHAGF
-524 LEFVPLTLCPFEPQL
+524 LEFVPLTLCPFEPRL
-539 IVRAMLTQSQKEWL
+539 IVRAMLTEAQKEWL
-553 DSYHTRVW
+553 DSYHARVW
-561 ELLSPHLEGAAQ
+561 ELLAPHLSGDVR
-573 EWLARRTCPNN
+573 EWLARKTCPQ

>member
-8 LESLRKNMRENHLDV
+8 LGLLRKNMRKNQIDV

-34 EYLSEHYQAVQW
+34 EYLPEHYQAIKW

-57 VVTQDYA
+57 VVTHDYA

-90 AARSYR
+90 VTQNYKK
-96 QQLANFSKKGW
+96 QLASFSG
-107 KIGIDFSILPLATY
+107 KIGIDFSILPFAAY
-121 KELCNLL
+121 KELCTLL
-128 NPALL
+128 DPALI
-133 VDCDCIGNIWKER
+133 VDCDCVKDIWKER
-146 PKRVTHEIYAH
+146 PERVANEIYAH
-157 ELDVSRAQKLRDV
+157 NLDISLDISRAQKLRDV
-170 RAKMRQMGVQWHCI
+170 RAKMQQMGTEWHFI

-207 FAFLLIS
+207 FAFLIIS

-221 LHIKS
+221 LNIET
-226 LPKSLQKELHADGF
+226 LPKSLQKELLADGF
-240 CLFPYKR
+240 SLFPYKR
-247 AQKELAKLKKK
+247 AQKELAKCKKR

-265 TTRTAQIL
+265 TARAARIL
-273 RQNGNTLHEELAPS
+273 QKNGNKLHEELAPS

-300 RIQDAMIRDGIA
+300 QIQNAMIRDGIA

-320 EQALPNESLDECDI
+320 EHALLGETLDECDI
-334 DTRLTAFRAEME
+334 DTHLTAFRAEME

-374 CARLVGNNLLL
+374 CAKLLGDNLLL

-400 RVVPVGKP
+400 RVVPVGSSS
-408 NEAQK
+408 EAQK

-426 AQTRFPEKIAMPLLD
+426 AQARFPDKIAMPLLD
-441 SIARAPLWREG
+441 SIARAPLWQHG

-480 PISARTQVHAG
+480 PISARTRVRAG
-491 MVTSIEPGIYREGQW
+491 MLTSIEPGIYREGQW
-506 GIRLENLV
+506 GVRLENLV
-514 VAMPSAHVGF
+514 VAKPSAHAGF

-539 IVRAMLTQSQKEWL
+539 IVGTMLTQPQREWL
-553 DSYHTRVW
+553 NVYHARVW
-561 ELLSPHLEGAAQ
+561 ELLAPHLSSDVR
-573 EWLARRTCPNN
+573 EWLAKKVEKI

>member
-8 LESLRKNMRENHLDV
+8 LGLLRKNMRENHLDV

-34 EYLSEHYQAVQW
+34 EYLPEHYQAIKW

-57 VVTQDYA
+57 VVTHDYA

-90 AARSYR
+90 ATQNYKR
-96 QQLANFSKKGW
+96 QLANFSG
-107 KIGIDFSILPLATY
+107 KIGIDFAILPFAAY
-121 KELCNLL
+121 KELCALL
-128 NPALL
+128 NPASL
-133 VDCDCIGNIWKER
+133 VDCDCVGNIWKER
-146 PKRVTHEIYAH
+146 PKRVANAIYAH
-157 ELDVSRAQKLRDV
+157 NLDISRAQKLRDV
-170 RAKMRQMGVQWHCI
+170 RAKMRQMGAEWHFV

-207 FAFLLIS
+207 SAFLLIS
-214 KNEAQLF
+214 ANKAQLF
-221 LHIKS
+221 LHRHS
-226 LPKSLQKELHADGF
+226 LSESLQKELRNDGF
-240 CLFPYKR
+240 SLFPYKN
-247 AQKELAKLKKK
+247 AQKELAKLKKRR
-258 HVLVDRI
+258 VLVDRI
-265 TTRTAQIL
+265 TTRTARIL
-273 RQNGNTLHEELAPS
+273 QQNGNKLREELAPS

-294 SEAVIA
+294 SEAVVA

-320 EQALPNESLDECDI
+320 EGALLGEILDECDI
-334 DTRLTAFRAEME
+334 DTHLTAFRAEME

-361 NGALPHYQAKRGT
+361 NGALPHYQAKRGA
-374 CARLVGNNLLL
+374 CAKLLGDNLLL

-400 RVVPVGKP
+400 RVVPVGNP
-408 NEAQK
+408 SEAQK

-426 AQTRFPEKIAMPLLD
+426 AQARFPDKIAMPLLD
-441 SIARAPLWREG
+441 SIARAPLWQHG

-480 PISARTQVHAG
+480 PISPRTQVHAG

-506 GIRLENLV
+506 GVRLENLV
-514 VAMPSAHVGF
+514 VAKASAHAGF
-524 LEFVPLTLCPFEPQL
+524 LEFVPLTLCPFEPRL
-539 IVRAMLTQSQKEWL
+539 IVRTMLTEAQKEWL
-553 DSYHTRVW
+553 DSYHARVW
-561 ELLSPHLEGAAQ
+561 ELLAPHLSGDVR
-573 EWLARRTCPNN
+573 EWLARKTCPQ

>member
-1 MEIYKKR
+1 MEIYQKR
-8 LESLRKNMRENHLDV
+8 LGLLRKNMRENHLDV

-34 EYLSEHYQAVQW
+34 EYLPEHYQAIKW

-57 VVTQDYA
+57 VVTHDYA

-90 AARSYR
+90 ATQNYKR
-96 QQLANFSKKGW
+96 QLANFSG
-107 KIGIDFSILPLATY
+107 KIGIDFAILPFAAY
-121 KELCNLL
+121 KELCALL
-128 NPALL
+128 NPASL
-133 VDCDCIGNIWKER
+133 VDCDCVGNIWKER
-146 PKRVTHEIYAH
+146 PKRVANAIYAH
-157 ELDVSRAQKLRDV
+157 NLDISRTQKLRDV
-170 RAKMRQMGVQWHCI
+170 RAKMRQMGAEWHFV

-207 FAFLLIS
+207 SAFLLIS
-214 KNEAQLF
+214 ANKAQLF
-221 LHIKS
+221 LHRHS
-226 LPKSLQKELHADGF
+226 LSESLQKELRNDGF
-240 CLFPYKR
+240 SLFPYKN
-247 AQKELAKLKKK
+247 AQKELAKLKKRR
-258 HVLVDRI
+258 VLVDRI
-265 TTRTAQIL
+265 TTRTARIL
-273 RQNGNTLHEELAPS
+273 QQNGNKLREELAPS

-294 SEAVIA
+294 SEAVVA

-320 EQALPNESLDECDI
+320 EGALLGEILDECDI
-334 DTRLTAFRAEME
+334 DTHLTAFRAEME

-361 NGALPHYQAKRGT
+361 NGALPHYQAKRGA
-374 CARLVGNNLLL
+374 CAKLLGDNLLL

-400 RVVPVGKP
+400 RVVPVGNP
-408 NEAQK
+408 SEAQK

-426 AQTRFPEKIAMPLLD
+426 AQARFPDKIAMPLLD
-441 SIARAPLWREG
+441 SIARAPLWQHG

-480 PISARTQVHAG
+480 PISPRTRVHAG

-506 GIRLENLV
+506 GVRLENLV
-514 VAMPSAHVGF
+514 VAKASAHAGF
-524 LEFVPLTLCPFEPQL
+524 LEFVPLTLCPFEPRL
-539 IVRAMLTQSQKEWL
+539 IVRAMLTEAQKEWL
-553 DSYHTRVW
+553 DSYHARVW
-561 ELLSPHLEGAAQ
+561 ELLAPHLSGDVR
-573 EWLARRTCPNN
+573 EWLARKTCPQ

>member
-1 MEIYKKR
+1 MEIYQKR
-8 LESLRKNMRENHLDV
+8 LGLLRKNMRENHLDV

-34 EYLSEHYQAVQW
+34 EYLPEHYQAIKW

-57 VVTQDYA
+57 VVTHDYA

-90 AARSYR
+90 ATQNYKR
-96 QQLANFSKKGW
+96 QLANFSG
-107 KIGIDFSILPLATY
+107 KIGIDFAILPFAAY
-121 KELCNLL
+121 KELCALL
-128 NPALL
+128 NPASL
-133 VDCDCIGNIWKER
+133 VDCDCVGNIWKER
-146 PKRVTHEIYAH
+146 PKRVANAIYAH
-157 ELDVSRAQKLRDV
+157 NLDISRAQKLRDV
-170 RAKMRQMGVQWHCI
+170 RAKMRQMGAEWHFV

-207 FAFLLIS
+207 SAFLLIS
-214 KNEAQLF
+214 ANKAQLF
-221 LHIKS
+221 LHRHS
-226 LPKSLQKELHADGF
+226 LSESLQKELRNDGF
-240 CLFPYKR
+240 SLFPYKN
-247 AQKELAKLKKK
+247 AQKELAKLKKRR
-258 HVLVDRI
+258 VLVDRI
-265 TTRTAQIL
+265 TTRTARIL
-273 RQNGNTLHEELAPS
+273 QQNGNKLREELAPS

-294 SEAVIA
+294 SEAVVA

-320 EQALPNESLDECDI
+320 EGALLGEILDECDI
-334 DTRLTAFRAEME
+334 DTHLTAFRAEME

-361 NGALPHYQAKRGT
+361 NGALPHYQAKRGA
-374 CARLVGNNLLL
+374 CAKLLGDNLLL

-400 RVVPVGKP
+400 RVVPVGNP
-408 NEAQK
+408 SEAQK

-426 AQTRFPEKIAMPLLD
+426 AQARFPDKIAMPLLD
-441 SIARAPLWREG
+441 SIARAPLWQHG

-480 PISARTQVHAG
+480 PISPRTRVHAG
-491 MVTSIEPGIYREGQW
+491 MVTSIEPGIYRKGQW
-506 GIRLENLV
+506 GVRLENLV
-514 VAMPSAHVGF
+514 VAKASAHAGF
-524 LEFVPLTLCPFEPQL
+524 LEFVPLTLCPFEPRL
-539 IVRAMLTQSQKEWL
+539 IVRTMLTEAQKEWL
-553 DSYHTRVW
+553 DSYHARVW
-561 ELLSPHLEGAAQ
+561 ELLSPHLSGDVR
-573 EWLARRTCPNN
+573 EWLARKTCPQ

>member
-1 MEIYKKR
+1 MEIYQKR
-8 LESLRKNMRENHLDV
+8 LGLLRKNMRENHLDV

-34 EYLSEHYQAVQW
+34 EYLPEHYQAIKW

-57 VVTQDYA
+57 VVTHDYA

-90 AARSYR
+90 ATQNYKR
-96 QQLANFSKKGW
+96 QLANFSG
-107 KIGIDFSILPLATY
+107 KIGIDFAILPFAAY
-121 KELCNLL
+121 KELCALL
-128 NPALL
+128 NPASL
-133 VDCDCIGNIWKER
+133 VDCDCVGNIWKER
-146 PKRVTHEIYAH
+146 PKRVANAIYAH
-157 ELDVSRAQKLRDV
+157 NLDISRAQKLCDV
-170 RAKMRQMGVQWHCI
+170 RAKMRQMGAEWHFV

-207 FAFLLIS
+207 SAFLLIS
-214 KNEAQLF
+214 ANKAQLF
-221 LHIKS
+221 LHRHS
-226 LPKSLQKELHADGF
+226 LSESLQKELRNDGF
-240 CLFPYKR
+240 SLFPYKN
-247 AQKELAKLKKK
+247 AQKELAKLKKRR
-258 HVLVDRI
+258 VLVDRI
-265 TTRTAQIL
+265 TTRTARIL
-273 RQNGNTLHEELAPS
+273 QQNGNKLREELAPS

-294 SEAVIA
+294 SEAVVA

-320 EQALPNESLDECDI
+320 EGALLGEILDECDI
-334 DTRLTAFRAEME
+334 DTHLTAFRAEME

-361 NGALPHYQAKRGT
+361 NGALPHYQAKRGA
-374 CARLVGNNLLL
+374 CAKLLGDNLLL

-400 RVVPVGKP
+400 RVVPVGNP
-408 NEAQK
+408 SEAQK

-426 AQTRFPEKIAMPLLD
+426 AQARFPDKIAMPLLD
-441 SIARAPLWREG
+441 SIARAPLWQHG

-480 PISARTQVHAG
+480 PISPRTRVHAG

-514 VAMPSAHVGF
+514 VAKASAHAGF
-524 LEFVPLTLCPFEPQL
+524 LEFVPLTLCPFEPRL
-539 IVRAMLTQSQKEWL
+539 IVRAMLTEAQKEWL
-553 DSYHTRVW
+553 DSYHARVW
-561 ELLSPHLEGAAQ
+561 ELLAPHLSGDVR
-573 EWLARRTCPNN
+573 EWLARKTCPQ

>member
-1 MEIYKKR
+1 MEIYQKR
-8 LESLRKNMRENHLDV
+8 LGLLRKNMRENHLDV

-34 EYLSEHYQAVQW
+34 EYLPEHYQAIKW

-57 VVTQDYA
+57 VVTHDYA

-90 AARSYR
+90 AAQNYKR
-96 QQLANFSKKGW
+96 QLANFSG
-107 KIGIDFSILPLATY
+107 KIGIDFAILPFAAY
-121 KELCNLL
+121 KELCALL
-128 NPALL
+128 NPASL
-133 VDCDCIGNIWKER
+133 VDCDCVGNIWKER
-146 PKRVTHEIYAH
+146 PRRVANAIYAH
-157 ELDVSRAQKLRDV
+157 NLDISRAQKLRDV
-170 RAKMRQMGVQWHCI
+170 RAKMRQMGAEWHFV

-207 FAFLLIS
+207 SAFLLIS
-214 KNEAQLF
+214 ANKAQLF
-221 LHIKS
+221 LHRHS
-226 LPKSLQKELHADGF
+226 LSESLQKELRNDGF
-240 CLFPYKR
+240 SLFPYKN
-247 AQKELAKLKKK
+247 AQKELAKLKKRR
-258 HVLVDRI
+258 VLVDRI
-265 TTRTAQIL
+265 TTRTARIL
-273 RQNGNTLHEELAPS
+273 QQNGNKLREELAPS

-294 SEAVIA
+294 SEAVVA

-320 EQALPNESLDECDI
+320 EGALLGEILDECDI
-334 DTRLTAFRAEME
+334 DTHLTAFRAEME

-361 NGALPHYQAKRGT
+361 NGALPHYQAKRGA
-374 CARLVGNNLLL
+374 CAKLLGDNLLL

-400 RVVPVGKP
+400 RVVPVGNP
-408 NEAQK
+408 SEAQK

-426 AQTRFPEKIAMPLLD
+426 AQARFPDKIAMPLLD
-441 SIARAPLWREG
+441 SIARAPLWQHG

-480 PISARTQVHAG
+480 PISPRTRVHAG
-491 MVTSIEPGIYREGQW
+491 MVTSIEPGIYRERQW
-506 GIRLENLV
+506 GVRLENLV
-514 VAMPSAHVGF
+514 VAKASAHVGF
-524 LEFVPLTLCPFEPQL
+524 LEFVPLTLCPFEPRL
-539 IVRAMLTQSQKEWL
+539 IVRTMLTEAQKEWL
-553 DSYHTRVW
+553 DSYHARVW
-561 ELLSPHLEGAAQ
+561 ELLAPHLSGDVR
-573 EWLARRTCPNN
+573 EWLARKTCPQ

>member
-1 MEIYKKR
+1 MEIYQKR
-8 LESLRKNMRENHLDV
+8 LGLLRKNMRENHLDV

-34 EYLSEHYQAVQW
+34 EYLPEHYQAIKW

-57 VVTQDYA
+57 VVTHDYA

-90 AARSYR
+90 ATQNYKR
-96 QQLANFSKKGW
+96 QLANFSG
-107 KIGIDFSILPLATY
+107 KIGIDFAILPFAAY
-121 KELCNLL
+121 KELCALL
-128 NPALL
+128 NPASL
-133 VDCDCIGNIWKER
+133 VDCDCVGNIWKER
-146 PKRVTHEIYAH
+146 PKRVANAIYAH
-157 ELDVSRAQKLRDV
+157 NLDISRAQKLRDV
-170 RAKMRQMGVQWHCI
+170 RAKMRQMGAEWHFV

-207 FAFLLIS
+207 SAFLLIS
-214 KNEAQLF
+214 ANKAQLF
-221 LHIKS
+221 LHRHS
-226 LPKSLQKELHADGF
+226 LSESLQKELRNDGF
-240 CLFPYKR
+240 SLFPYKN
-247 AQKELAKLKKK
+247 AQKELAKLKKRR
-258 HVLVDRI
+258 VLVDRI
-265 TTRTAQIL
+265 TTRTARIL
-273 RQNGNTLHEELAPS
+273 QQNGNKLREELAPS

-294 SEAVIA
+294 SEAVVA

-320 EQALPNESLDECDI
+320 EGALLGEILDECDI
-334 DTRLTAFRAEME
+334 DTHLTAFRAEME

-361 NGALPHYQAKRGT
+361 NGALPHYQAKRGA
-374 CARLVGNNLLL
+374 CAKLLGDNLLL

-400 RVVPVGKP
+400 RVVPVGNP
-408 NEAQK
+408 SEAQK

-426 AQTRFPEKIAMPLLD
+426 AQARFPDKIAMPLLD
-441 SIARAPLWREG
+441 SIARAPLWQHG

-480 PISARTQVHAG
+480 PISPRTRVHAG

-506 GIRLENLV
+506 GVRLENLV
-514 VAMPSAHVGF
+514 VAKASAHAGF
-524 LEFVPLTLCPFEPQL
+524 LEFVPLTLCPFEPRL
-539 IVRAMLTQSQKEWL
+539 IVRTMLTEAQKEWL
-553 DSYHTRVW
+553 DSYHARVW
-561 ELLSPHLEGAAQ
+561 ELLAPHLSGDVR
-573 EWLARRTCPNN
+573 EWLARKTCPQ

>member
-1 MEIYKKR
+1 MEIYQKR
-8 LESLRKNMRENHLDV
+8 LGLLRKNMRENHLDV

-34 EYLSEHYQAVQW
+34 EYLPEHYQAIKW

-57 VVTQDYA
+57 VVTHDYA

-90 AARSYR
+90 ATQNYKR
-96 QQLANFSKKGW
+96 QLANFSG
-107 KIGIDFSILPLATY
+107 KIGIDFAILPFAVY
-121 KELCNLL
+121 KELCALL
-128 NPALL
+128 NPASL
-133 VDCDCIGNIWKER
+133 VDCDCVGNIWKER
-146 PKRVTHEIYAH
+146 PKRAANTIYAH
-157 ELDVSRAQKLRDV
+157 NLDISRAQKLRDV
-170 RAKMRQMGVQWHCI
+170 RAKMRQMGAEWHFV

-207 FAFLLIS
+207 SAFLLIS
-214 KNEAQLF
+214 ANKAQLF
-221 LHIKS
+221 LHRHS
-226 LPKSLQKELHADGF
+226 LSESLQKELRNDGF
-240 CLFPYKR
+240 SLFPYKN
-247 AQKELAKLKKK
+247 AQKELAKLKKRR
-258 HVLVDRI
+258 VLVDRI
-265 TTRTAQIL
+265 TTRTARIL
-273 RQNGNTLHEELAPS
+273 QQNGNKLREELAPS

-294 SEAVIA
+294 SEAVVA

-320 EQALPNESLDECDI
+320 EGALLGEILDECDI
-334 DTRLTAFRAEME
+334 DTHLTAFRAEME

-361 NGALPHYQAKRGT
+361 NGALPHYQAKRGA
-374 CARLVGNNLLL
+374 CAKLLGDNLLL

-400 RVVPVGKP
+400 RVVPVGNP
-408 NEAQK
+408 SEAQK

-426 AQTRFPEKIAMPLLD
+426 AQARFPDKIAMPLLD
-441 SIARAPLWREG
+441 SIARAPLWQHG

-480 PISARTQVHAG
+480 PISPRTRVHAG

-506 GIRLENLV
+506 GVRLENLV
-514 VAMPSAHVGF
+514 VAKASAHAGF
-524 LEFVPLTLCPFEPQL
+524 LEFVPLTLCPFEPRL
-539 IVRAMLTQSQKEWL
+539 IVRTMLTEAQKEWL
-553 DSYHTRVW
+553 DSYHARVW
-561 ELLSPHLEGAAQ
+561 ELLAPHLSGDVR
-573 EWLARRTCPNN
+573 EWLAKRVEKF

>member
-1 MEIYKKR
+1 MEIHKKR
-8 LESLRKNMRENHLDV
+8 LGLLRENMRKNQIDI
-23 CVILNSDPHLN
+23 CVILNSDTHLN
-34 EYLSEHYQAVQW
+34 EYLPEHYQAIKW

-57 VVTQDYA
+57 VVTHDYA

-90 AARSYR
+90 ATQNYK
-96 QQLANFSKKGW
+96 QQLAKLSG
-107 KIGIDFSILPLATY
+107 KIGIDFSILPFAAY
-121 KELCNLL
+121 KELCALL
-128 NPALL
+128 NPDSL
-133 VDCDCIGNIWKER
+133 VDCDCVGEIWDER
-146 PKRVTHEIYAH
+146 PERVANAIYAH
-157 ELDVSRAQKLRDV
+157 NPDIARDISRAQKLHDV
-170 RAKMRQMGVQWHCI
+170 RAKMQQMGAEWHFI

-207 FAFLLIS
+207 FAFLLLS

-221 LHIKS
+221 LNIQS
-226 LPKSLQKELHADGF
+226 LPQSLQKELHQDGF
-240 CLFPYKR
+240 ELLPYKS
-247 AQKELAKLKKK
+247 AQDALGTLKEKR
-258 HVLVDRI
+258 VLVDRI
-265 TTRTAQIL
+265 TARAAKTLQ
-273 RQNGNTLHEELAPS
+273 QNANKLLEELAPS

-300 RIQDAMIRDGIA
+300 QIQNAMIRDGIA

-320 EQALPNESLDECDI
+320 EGALLGEALDECDI
-334 DTRLTAFRAEME
+334 DTHLTAFRAEME

-361 NGALPHYQAKRGT
+361 NGALPHYQAKRGA
-374 CARLVGNNLLL
+374 CAKLVGNNLLL

-400 RVVPVGKP
+400 RVVPVGEP
-408 NEAQK
+408 SEAQR

-426 AQTRFPEKIAMPLLD
+426 AQARFPDKIAMPLLD
-441 SIARAPLWREG
+441 SIARAPLWQHG

-480 PISARTQVHAG
+480 PISPRTRVHAG

-514 VAMPSAHVGF
+514 VAVPSAHAGF
-524 LEFVPLTLCPFEPQL
+524 LEFVPLTLCPFEPRL
-539 IVRAMLTQSQKEWL
+539 IVCAMLTQAQREWL
-553 DSYHTRVW
+553 NSYHARVW
-561 ELLSPHLEGAAQ
+561 ELLAPHLERDVRG
-573 EWLARRTCPNN
+573 WLAKRVEEI

>member
-1 MEIYKKR
+1 MEIYQKR
-8 LESLRKNMRENHLDV
+8 LGLLRKNMRENHLDV

-34 EYLSEHYQAVQW
+34 EYLPEHYQAIKW

-57 VVTQDYA
+57 VVTHDYA

-90 AARSYR
+90 ATQNYKR
-96 QQLANFSKKGW
+96 QLANLSG
-107 KIGIDFSILPLATY
+107 KIGIDFAILPFAVY
-121 KELCNLL
+121 KELCALL
-128 NPALL
+128 NPASL
-133 VDCDCIGNIWKER
+133 VDCDCVGNIWKER
-146 PKRVTHEIYAH
+146 PKRVANAIYAH
-157 ELDVSRAQKLRDV
+157 NLDISRAQKLRDV
-170 RAKMRQMGVQWHCI
+170 RAKMRQMGAEWHFV

-207 FAFLLIS
+207 SAFLLIS
-214 KNEAQLF
+214 ANKAQLF
-221 LHIKS
+221 LHRHS
-226 LPKSLQKELHADGF
+226 LSESLQKELRNDGF
-240 CLFPYKR
+240 SLFPYKN
-247 AQKELAKLKKK
+247 AQKELAKLKKRR
-258 HVLVDRI
+258 VLVDRI
-265 TTRTAQIL
+265 TTRTARIL
-273 RQNGNTLHEELAPS
+273 QQNGNKLREELAPS

-294 SEAVIA
+294 SEAVVA

-320 EQALPNESLDECDI
+320 EGALLGEILDECDI
-334 DTRLTAFRAEME
+334 DTHLTAFRAEME

-361 NGALPHYQAKRGT
+361 NGALPHYQAKRGA
-374 CARLVGNNLLL
+374 CAKLLGDNLLL

-400 RVVPVGKP
+400 RVVPVGNP
-408 NEAQK
+408 SEAQK

-426 AQTRFPEKIAMPLLD
+426 AQARFPDKIAMPLLD
-441 SIARAPLWREG
+441 SIARAPLWQHG

-480 PISARTQVHAG
+480 PISPRTQVHAG

-506 GIRLENLV
+506 GVRLENLV
-514 VAMPSAHVGF
+514 VAKASAHAGF
-524 LEFVPLTLCPFEPQL
+524 LEFVPLTLCPFEPRL
-539 IVRAMLTQSQKEWL
+539 IVRTMLTEAQKEWL
-553 DSYHTRVW
+553 DSYHARVW
-561 ELLSPHLEGAAQ
+561 ELLSPHLSGDVRG
-573 EWLARRTCPNN
+573 WLERRTSPI

>member
-1 MEIYKKR
+1 MEIYQKR
-8 LESLRKNMRENHLDV
+8 LGLLRKNMRENHLDV

-34 EYLSEHYQAVQW
+34 EYLPEHYQAIKW

-57 VVTQDYA
+57 VVTHDYA

-90 AARSYR
+90 ATQNYKR
-96 QQLANFSKKGW
+96 QLANFSG
-107 KIGIDFSILPLATY
+107 KIGIDFAILPFAAY
-121 KELCNLL
+121 KELCALL
-128 NPALL
+128 NPASL
-133 VDCDCIGNIWKER
+133 VDCDCVGNIWKER
-146 PKRVTHEIYAH
+146 PKRVANAIYAH
-157 ELDVSRAQKLRDV
+157 NLDISRAQKLRDV
-170 RAKMRQMGVQWHCI
+170 RAKMRQMGAEWHFV

-207 FAFLLIS
+207 SAFLLIS
-214 KNEAQLF
+214 ANKAQLF
-221 LHIKS
+221 LHRHS
-226 LPKSLQKELHADGF
+226 LSESLQKELRNDGF
-240 CLFPYKR
+240 SLFPYKN
-247 AQKELAKLKKK
+247 AQKELAKLKKRR
-258 HVLVDRI
+258 VLVDRI
-265 TTRTAQIL
+265 TTRTARIL
-273 RQNGNTLHEELAPS
+273 QQNGNKLREELAPS

-294 SEAVIA
+294 SEAVVA

-320 EQALPNESLDECDI
+320 EGALLGEILDECDI
-334 DTRLTAFRAEME
+334 DTHLTAFRAEME

-361 NGALPHYQAKRGT
+361 NGALPHYQAKRGA
-374 CARLVGNNLLL
+374 CAKLLGDNLLL

-400 RVVPVGKP
+400 RVVPVGNP
-408 NEAQK
+408 SEAQK

-426 AQTRFPEKIAMPLLD
+426 AQARFPDKIAMPLLD
-441 SIARAPLWREG
+441 SIARAPLWQHG

-480 PISARTQVHAG
+480 PISPRTRVHAG

-506 GIRLENLV
+506 GVRLENLV
-514 VAMPSAHVGF
+514 VAKASAHAGF
-524 LEFVPLTLCPFEPQL
+524 LEFVPLTLCPFEPRL
-539 IVRAMLTQSQKEWL
+539 IVRTMLTEAQKEWL
-553 DSYHTRVW
+553 DSYHARVW
-561 ELLSPHLEGAAQ
+561 ELLAPHLSGDVR
-573 EWLARRTCPNN
+573 EWLAKKTCPQ

>member
-1 MEIYKKR
+1 MEIYQKR
-8 LESLRKNMRENHLDV
+8 LGLLRKNMRENHLDV

-34 EYLSEHYQAVQW
+34 EYLPEHYQAIKW

-57 VVTQDYA
+57 VVTHDYA

-90 AARSYR
+90 ATQNYKR
-96 QQLANFSKKGW
+96 QLANFSG
-107 KIGIDFSILPLATY
+107 KIGIDFAILPFAAY
-121 KELCNLL
+121 KELCALL
-128 NPALL
+128 NPASL
-133 VDCDCIGNIWKER
+133 VDCDCVGNIWKER
-146 PKRVTHEIYAH
+146 PKRVANAIYAH
-157 ELDVSRAQKLRDV
+157 NLDISRAQKLRDV
-170 RAKMRQMGVQWHCI
+170 RAKMRQMGAEWHFV

-207 FAFLLIS
+207 SAFLLIS
-214 KNEAQLF
+214 ANKAQLF
-221 LHIKS
+221 LHRHS
-226 LPKSLQKELHADGF
+226 LSESLQKELRNDGF
-240 CLFPYKR
+240 SLFPYKN
-247 AQKELAKLKKK
+247 AQKELAKLKKRR
-258 HVLVDRI
+258 VLVDRI
-265 TTRTAQIL
+265 TTRTARIL
-273 RQNGNTLHEELAPS
+273 QQNGNKLREELAPS

-294 SEAVIA
+294 SEAVVA

-320 EQALPNESLDECDI
+320 EGALLGEILDECDI
-334 DTRLTAFRAEME
+334 DTHLTAFRAEME

-361 NGALPHYQAKRGT
+361 NGALPHYQAKRGA
-374 CARLVGNNLLL
+374 CAKLLGDNLLL

-400 RVVPVGKP
+400 RVVPVGNP
-408 NEAQK
+408 SEAQK

-426 AQTRFPEKIAMPLLD
+426 AQARFPDKIAMPLLD
-441 SIARAPLWREG
+441 SIARAPLWQHG

-480 PISARTQVHAG
+480 PISPRTRVHAG

-506 GIRLENLV
+506 GVRLENLV
-514 VAMPSAHVGF
+514 VAKASAHAGF
-524 LEFVPLTLCPFEPQL
+524 LEFVPLTLCPFEPRL
-539 IVRAMLTQSQKEWL
+539 IVRTMLTEAQKEWL
-553 DSYHTRVW
+553 DSYHARVW
-561 ELLSPHLEGAAQ
+561 ELLAPHLSGDVR
-573 EWLARRTCPNN
+573 EWLAKRVEKF